1 MFAFFVILKIT
12 TSFSKGDEVGKMNL
26 YEDAQFDFITYKIVT
41 GIVKCKQIIDY
52 RLSFH
57 DFHLQ
62 GKR

>member
-1 MFAFFVILKIT
+1 MVILKIT
-12 TSFSKGDEVGKMNL
+12 TSFSKGDDAGKMNL

-57 DFHLQ
+57 DFHF
-62 GKR
+62 